1 MKLLPRYLFAA
12 LLGGI
17 SLSMAVGLLAASAW
31 LISMASTMPPV
42 LTLQVAVVSVR
53 FFGLGRGVFRYAE
66 RIYGHDA
73 ILRAA
78 TSLQLRLYEAL
89 LKHEPVNSQTIRQG
103 KLLQQLTAD
112 IEMVQDRWIRI
123 FIPAISAAI
132 AAWAGIG
139 IIFWLAPNIALV
151 VLGIY
156 LIGTILIVLIN
167 AGFSKRH
174 SAEIFS
180 NETQLA
186 DLIAD
191 TSRGHLEARI
201 YGYQNALR
209 DSLLSNERTII
220 EREKQLISNAGWS
233 NSILLASMYTA
244 IIFSF
249 LLALPAV
256 SAGDLAGIN
265 LAVVTL
271 LPLAIFDGVAALIA
285 PLANFGKIDLA
296 QKNIDE
302 VIDSEIPRNAI
313 ASLESGSVMIK
324 TVNAK
329 AIWKNSTLSHLPISF
344 TLKPGEA
351 LLLQGESGIGKS
363 SLALAVAGLLRYE
376 GSIRI
381 NGIEVRDIKD
391 EDLRAAMTVSLQDD
405 YLFATSILENMKLAN
420 PEASLDEIFAALSA
434 VELTELINTLPEK
447 LDTHIGA
454 FGKNFSGGELQR
466 MRLARIFLRKTPLYI
481 LDEPL
486 EHLDND
492 LAARIFQKLLKHVS
506 GATVIVISHEKIA
519 GVENQ
524 LLITPAIN

>member
-78 TSLQLRLYEAL
+78 TSLQLRIYEAL
-89 LKHEPVNSQTIRQG
+89 LRREPINSQNMRQG

-112 IEMVQDRWIRI
+112 IELVQDRWIRI
-123 FIPAISAAI
+123 FIPGISAAI

-139 IIFWLAPNIALV
+139 IIFWLAPIIAAV
-151 VLGIY
+151 VLSIY
-156 LIGTILIVLIN
+156 LTCAVLILIVS

-201 YGYQNALR
+201 YGYQDALR
-209 DSLLSNERTII
+209 GSLMSSEKAII
-220 EREKQLISNAGWS
+220 KREKRLISNAGWS
-233 NSILLASMYTA
+233 NSILLASMYSS
-244 IIFSF
+244 ILLSF
-249 LLALPAV
+249 LLAVPAV
-256 SAGDLAGIN
+256 ADGDLAGIN

-271 LPLAIFDGVAALIA
+271 LPLAIFDGIAALIA

-296 QKNIDE
+296 QNNIDE
-302 VIDSEIPRNAI
+302 VIASELHRNAS
-313 ASLESGSVMIK
+313 ATLEPGSVMIK
-324 TVNAK
+324 MVNAK
-329 AIWKNSTLSHLPISF
+329 AIWSDRPLGHAPVSF
-344 TLKPGEA
+344 TLKPGE
-351 LLLQGESGIGKS
+351 LILLQGESGIGKS
-363 SLALAVAGLLRYE
+363 SLALSLSGLLQYE

-381 NGIEVRDIKD
+381 NGIEVRDIKED
-391 EDLRAAMTVSLQDD
+391 DLRTAMSVSLQDD
-405 YLFATSILENMKLAN
+405 HLFATSILENMKLAK
-420 PEASLDEIFAALSA
+420 PEATKKEILAALSA
-434 VELTELINTLPEK
+434 VELTELIETLPEK
-447 LDTHIGA
+447 MDTHIGA

-466 MRLARIFLRKTPLYI
+466 MRLARVFLRKSPLYV

-486 EHLDND
+486 EHLDKD
-492 LAARIFQKLLKHVS
+492 LAARIFQRFLNHAA

-524 LLITPAIN
+524 LLITPAI